1 MIKRISQVLPVWL
14 LLLLALPATAA
25 DSARDMLAAGR
36 IDEAITSLSE
46 RVSSAPRDAESFN
59 LLCRAYFAL
68 DEWDRAETPCKKATA
83 LAPNNARFH
92 LWLGR
97 VYGEKADRANFLSAA
112 GLAGKTRDEF
122 QRAVDLDPNDTDAR
136 RDLAEFYL
144 TAPGI
149 VGGGRDKAR
158 EQAKIIGK
166 MSPEWEH
173 WIYARIAEKNK
184 DAVLAEREYRQM
196 VEAGKGD
203 AEGWMNLGFFYR
215 NRKLY
220 SDMEQAFVK
229 MNQAPMPHR
238 EVLVEAANSLLRTG
252 RAFPLAIELLRRYF
266 AEGPV
271 EEAPAFKAHYL
282 LALLLEKQ
290 GDREGAAAE
299 YRAALAL
306 ARNFGLAQQALNR
319 VAR

>member
-14 LLLLALPATAA
+14 LLLLALPAAA
-25 DSARDMLAAGR
+25 DSAKDMLAAGR
-36 IDEAITSLSE
+36 VDEAITALSG
-46 RVSSAPRDAESFN
+46 RVSSAPSDAESFN
-59 LLCRAYFAL
+59 LLCRAYYWLEAF
-68 DEWDRAETPCKKATA
+68 DRAESPCKKATA
-83 LAPNNARFH
+83 LDPNNARFH

-122 QRAVDLDPNDTDAR
+122 QRAVQLDPNDTDAR

-149 VGGGRDKAR
+149 VGGGRDKAI

-166 MSPEWEH
+166 ISPEWEH
-173 WIYARIAEKNK
+173 WVYARIAERNK
-184 DAVLAEREYRQM
+184 DMATAEREYRLM
-196 VEAGKGD
+196 IEAGKGD

-215 NRKLY
+215 NQKSY
-220 SDMEQAFVK
+220 SDMEQAFAK
-229 MNQAPMPHR
+229 MKQAPMPHR
-238 EVLVEAANSLLRTG
+238 EVLVEAARSMLRAG
-252 RAFPLAIELLRRYF
+252 RASPFAIELLRRYF

-271 EEAPAFKAHYL
+271 EQAPAFRAHYL
-282 LALLLEKQ
+282 LGQLLEKQ
-290 GDREGAAAE
+290 GDQEGAAAE

-306 ARNFGLAQQALNR
+306 ARNFGLAQQALDR